1 MATIRRI
8 KAEGLSALLVEQNAL
23 NALAVSDRV
32 YVMDLG
38 RIVYEGPAQAVRA
51 DAALRARLLGI

>member
-1 MATIRRI
+1 
-8 KAEGLSALLVEQNAL
+8 LLVEQNAL

-38 RIVYEGPAQAVRA
+38 RIVYEGPAQAVLV
-51 DAALRARLLGI
+51 DGALRARLLGI